1 MDIKVLD
8 IIILIMFEAAL
19 FAAAVMD
26 IYWQQVY
33 DFLWLMTIPVLAGF
47 TFAKGGYSA
56 ETIFSLA
63 LYFVVQELVMKKV
76 YGKADCHALCC
87 CALFFAYFGLELKA
101 FVFHLAATFILLVT
115 MQALNKNISH
125 ELKLKKPVAMIP
137 YILVGQWVSFIAL
150 VS

>member
-1 MDIKVLD
+1 MDLNVIDMIVL
-8 IIILIMFEAAL
+8 ILFQSAL

-26 IYWQQVY
+26 IFWQQVY
-33 DFLWLMTIPVLAGF
+33 DFLWLLTIPVLAGF

-56 ETIFSLA
+56 EALFSLA
-63 LYFVVQELVMKKV
+63 LYFGVQEFIMKRA

-87 CALFFAYFGLELKA
+87 SALFFAYFGLELKA

-115 MQALNKNISH
+115 MQAFNKNISH

-137 YILVGQWVSFIAL
+137 YILVGQWISFIAL
-150 VS
+150 VY